1 MIKIDYRWL
10 RISYLLF
17 VIAWMIGD
25 MRDNINDDFKYVFMF
40 LVVIIGAVIL
50 IGNLNKPIHNMDDFF
65 YIMSVPVV
73 LGVITLFYSM
83 MNGMKFLLMWD
94 MFYLIVPYLM
104 VFIIVNV
111 DQNQNRDFYFDTLL
125 VGHIALFFYKFA
137 NILDIEHIKEISFV
151 DSFSPYESVT
161 AHIYTLLFY
170 YYYVKNKKVRCLLAL
185 FFGILSYKRL
195 HVVFAVF
202 VLLLGWSLRKRVVGV
217 YLERVVKV
225 LFISSPLVLYAILT
239 DQFATWF
246 QATFQVDFGG
256 FTMGR
261 FDQLRE
267 VVTADIT
274 NYGLGSIKYYL
285 DNKGAYI
292 NILHCDIMRILI
304 ETSFIGLVVLVSAY
318 FNVAKKNIYSFIL
331 MIFIFMIMFSSTVIN
346 GFLGWFVVFL
356 SIDEFNRKD
365 ATNQYS
371 GVMQYRDDGILN
383 VKYTRFHSSRKA

>member
-1 MIKIDYRWL
+1 MMKIDYKWI

-17 VIAWMIGD
+17 VIAWIIGD

-40 LVVIIGAVIL
+40 LVIVIGTIIL
-50 IGNLNKPIHNMDDFF
+50 IRNSNKAIINIDDFIN
-65 YIMSVPVV
+65 IMLVPVV
-73 LGVITLFYSM
+73 LGIITLIYTII
-83 MNGMKFLLMWD
+83 NGMKFLLMWD
-94 MFYLIVPYLM
+94 MFYLIIPYLM

-111 DQNQNRDFYFDTLL
+111 DENQNREFYFDSLL
-125 VGHIALFFYKFA
+125 IGHIVLFFYKFA
-137 NILDIEHIKEISFV
+137 GILDMEHMKKISFV
-151 DSFSPYESVT
+151 NSFSPYESVT

-195 HVVFAVF
+195 HVVFAVL
-202 VLLLGWSLRKRVVGV
+202 VLLLGWCVRKKIVGF
-217 YLERVVKV
+217 YLENIVKV
-225 LFISSPLVLYAILT
+225 IFISSPLFLYAILT

-246 QATFQVDFGG
+246 LATFKVDFGQ

-267 VVTADIT
+267 VITADIT

-285 DNKGAYI
+285 DSKGAYI

-304 ETSFIGLVVLVSAY
+304 ETSFVGLVVLVYSY
-318 FNVAKKNIYSFIL
+318 FNVAKKNIYSLIL
-331 MIFIFMIMFSSTVIN
+331 MIFIFMIMFTSTVIN

-356 SIDEFNRKD
+356 SIDEFNRG
-365 ATNQYS
+365 S
-371 GVMQYRDDGILN
+371 GSNNNSAVMQYRDDGVLN
-383 VKYTRFHSSRKA
+383 IKYYSNR

>member
-1 MIKIDYRWL
+1 MIKVDYRWI

-17 VIAWMIGD
+17 VIAWIIGD
-25 MRDNINDDFKYVFMF
+25 MRDNVNDDFKYVFMF
-40 LVVIIGAVIL
+40 LVIAVGTVIL
-50 IGNLNKPIHNMDDFF
+50 IRNSNKPLHNIDDLF
-65 YIMSVPVV
+65 YIMSVPVI
-73 LGVITLFYSM
+73 LGIITLIYTM
-83 MNGMKFLLMWD
+83 INGMKFLMMWD

-111 DQNQNRDFYFDTLL
+111 DENHNRDFYFDSLL
-125 VGHIALFFYKFA
+125 IGHIALFFYKFA
-137 NILDIEHIKEISFV
+137 GILDMEHMKKISFV

-195 HVVFAVF
+195 HVVFAVS
-202 VLLLGWSLRKRVVGV
+202 VLLLGWFIRKMKVSA
-217 YLERVVKV
+217 YMENIVKIF
-225 LFISSPLVLYAILT
+225 FISSPLLLYAILT
-239 DQFATWF
+239 DRFATWF
-246 QATFQVDFGG
+246 LATFHVDFGQ

-292 NILHCDIMRILI
+292 NILHCDILRVLI
-304 ETSFIGLVVLVSAY
+304 ETSFIGLIVLVYAY
-318 FNVAKKNIYSFIL
+318 FSVAKKNIYSLLL
-331 MIFIFMIMFSSTVIN
+331 MIFIFMIMFTSTVIN

-356 SIDEFNRKD
+356 SMDEFNRSTD
-365 ATNQYS
+365 SNQS
-371 GVMQYRDDGILN
+371 TWVMHRQEDGILRIRN
-383 VKYTRFHSSRKA
+383 YSNR

>member
-17 VIAWMIGD
+17 VIAWIIGD

-50 IGNLNKPIHNMDDFF
+50 IGNSNSPIHNMDDFLH
-65 YIMSVPVV
+65 IMSVPVI
-73 LGVITLFYSM
+73 LGMITLLYSM
-83 MNGMKFLLMWD
+83 MNGMKLLLMWD
-94 MFYLIVPYLM
+94 MFYLVVPYLM
-104 VFIIVNV
+104 VFIIINV
-111 DQNQNRDFYFDTLL
+111 DQNQNRNFYFDTLL
-125 VGHIALFFYKFA
+125 IGHIALFFYKFSR
-137 NILDIEHIKEISFV
+137 ILDLEHIKQISFV

-195 HVVFAVF
+195 HVVFALA
-202 VLLLGWSLRKRVVGV
+202 VLLFGWSVRKRVVGF
-217 YLERVVKV
+217 YLEYMVKGI
-225 LFISSPLVLYAILT
+225 FISSPLVLYGVLT

-246 QATFQVDFGG
+246 QRTFQVDFGQ

-267 VVTADIT
+267 VITEDIT

-292 NILHCDIMRILI
+292 NILHCDILRILI
-304 ETSFIGLVVLVSAY
+304 ETSLVGLIVFVIAY
-318 FNVAKKNIYSFIL
+318 FNVAKKNIYSLIL
-331 MIFIFMIMFSSTVIN
+331 MIFIFLIMFTSTVIN

-356 SIDEFNRKD
+356 SMDEFNRKD
-365 ATNQYS
+365 ERNEYS
-371 GVMQYRDDGILN
+371 GVMQCREDGILS
-383 VKYTRFHSSRKA
+383 VIFHSKRKVSQ

>member
-1 MIKIDYRWL
+1 
-10 RISYLLF
+10 LLF
-17 VIAWMIGD
+17 VIAWIIGD

-40 LVVIIGAVIL
+40 LVIVIGTIIL
-50 IGNLNKPIHNMDDFF
+50 IRNSNKAIINIDDFIN
-65 YIMSVPVV
+65 IMLVPVV
-73 LGVITLFYSM
+73 LGIITLIYTII
-83 MNGMKFLLMWD
+83 NGMKFLLMWD

-111 DQNQNRDFYFDTLL
+111 DENPNREFYFDSLL
-125 VGHIALFFYKFA
+125 IGHIVLFFYKFA
-137 NILDIEHIKEISFV
+137 GILDMEHMKKISFV
-151 DSFSPYESVT
+151 NSFSPYESVT

-195 HVVFAVF
+195 HVVFAVL
-202 VLLLGWSLRKRVVGV
+202 VLLLGWCVRKKIVGF
-217 YLERVVKV
+217 YMENIVKV
-225 LFISSPLVLYAILT
+225 IFISSPLFLYAILT

-246 QATFQVDFGG
+246 LATFKVDFGQ

-285 DNKGAYI
+285 DSKGAYI
-292 NILHCDIMRILI
+292 NILHSDIMRILI
-304 ETSFIGLVVLVSAY
+304 ETSFVGLVVLVYSY
-318 FNVAKKNIYSFIL
+318 FNVAKKNIYSLIL
-331 MIFIFMIMFSSTVIN
+331 MIFIFMIMFTSTVIN

-356 SIDEFNRKD
+356 SIDEFNRG
-365 ATNQYS
+365 S
-371 GVMQYRDDGILN
+371 GSNHNSAVMQYRDDGVLN
-383 VKYTRFHSSRKA
+383 IKYYSNR

>member
-1 MIKIDYRWL
+1 MIKLDYRWI

-17 VIAWMIGD
+17 VIAWIIGD

-40 LVVIIGAVIL
+40 LVIIIGAIIL
-50 IGNLNKPIHNMDDFF
+50 IRNSDTPIHNMDDFF

-73 LGVITLFYSM
+73 LGVITLLYSM
-83 MNGMKFLLMWD
+83 FNGMKFLLMWD

-111 DQNQNRDFYFDTLL
+111 DQHHNRDFYFDTLL
-125 VGHIALFFYKFA
+125 IGHIVLFFNKFA
-137 NILDIEHIKEISFV
+137 SILDLEHIKRISFV

-170 YYYVKNKKVRCLLAL
+170 YYYVKNKKVRCLIAL

-195 HVVFAVF
+195 HVVFAVV
-202 VLLLGWSLRKRVVGV
+202 VLLLGWSVRKRVVDF
-217 YLERVVKV
+217 YMEHIVKAV
-225 LFISSPLVLYAILT
+225 FISSPLVLYAILT
-239 DQFATWF
+239 DEFAAWF
-246 QATFQVDFGG
+246 QSIFKVDFGQ

-274 NYGLGSIKYYL
+274 NYGLGSIKFYL

-304 ETSFIGLVVLVSAY
+304 ETSFIGLVVLVYAY
-318 FNVAKKNIYSFIL
+318 FNVAKKNIYSLLL

-356 SIDEFNRKD
+356 SIDEFNRND
-365 ATNQYS
+365 VTNQNF
-371 GVMQYRDDGILN
+371 GIMRYRDDGIFN
-383 VKYTRFHSSRKA
+383 VKYHSSREPNS

>member
-1 MIKIDYRWL
+1 MIKLDYRWI

-17 VIAWMIGD
+17 VIAWIIGD

-40 LVVIIGAVIL
+40 LVIIIGAIIL
-50 IGNLNKPIHNMDDFF
+50 IRNSDTPIHNMDDFF

-73 LGVITLFYSM
+73 LGVITLLYSM
-83 MNGMKFLLMWD
+83 FNGMKFLLMWD

-111 DQNQNRDFYFDTLL
+111 DQNHNRDFYFDTLL
-125 VGHIALFFYKFA
+125 IGHIVLFFNKFA
-137 NILDIEHIKEISFV
+137 SILDLEHIKRISFV

-170 YYYVKNKKVRCLLAL
+170 YYYVKNKKVRCLIAL

-195 HVVFAVF
+195 HVVFAVV
-202 VLLLGWSLRKRVVGV
+202 VLLLGWSVRKRVVDF
-217 YLERVVKV
+217 YMEHIVKAV
-225 LFISSPLVLYAILT
+225 FISSPLVLYAILT
-239 DQFATWF
+239 DEFAAWF
-246 QATFQVDFGG
+246 QSIFKVDFGQ

-274 NYGLGSIKYYL
+274 NYGLGSIKFYL

-304 ETSFIGLVVLVSAY
+304 ETSFIGLVVLVYAY
-318 FNVAKKNIYSFIL
+318 FNVAKKNIYSLLL

-356 SIDEFNRKD
+356 SIDEFNRND
-365 ATNQYS
+365 VTNQNF
-371 GVMQYRDDGILN
+371 GIMRYRDDGIFS
-383 VKYTRFHSSRKA
+383 VKYHSSREPNS